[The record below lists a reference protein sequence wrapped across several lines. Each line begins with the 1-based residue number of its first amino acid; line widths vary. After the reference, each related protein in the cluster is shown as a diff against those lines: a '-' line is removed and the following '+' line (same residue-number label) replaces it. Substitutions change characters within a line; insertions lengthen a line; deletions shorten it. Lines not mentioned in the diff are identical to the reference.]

1 MKLKIVLRVV
11 CLLITAFILFWMFV
25 MSGQD
30 ADNST
35 DTSNWVGYIVASV
48 IKPGFRQMTEQ
59 EQAEYV
65 ASIDHYVRKAAHFT
79 EFAALGAFLLFDLYL
94 FGVSRLWS
102 VYHAFLSGFV
112 FACLDELHQLF
123 VPGRACMFTDVLID
137 AGGVAVGCVFALLVV
152 LITEGVKKRKAQKQN
167 TKKC

>member
-65 ASIDHYVRKAAHFT
+65 ASIDHYVRKAAHF
-79 EFAALGAFLLFDLYL
+79 FIYF
-94 FGVSRLWS
+94 
-102 VYHAFLSGFV
+102 VYFF
-112 FACLDELHQLF
+112 F
-123 VPGRACMFTDVLID
+123 FT
-137 AGGVAVGCVFALLVV
+137 FKHFFHNLV
-152 LITEGVKKRKAQKQN
+152 TN
-167 TKKC
+167 H